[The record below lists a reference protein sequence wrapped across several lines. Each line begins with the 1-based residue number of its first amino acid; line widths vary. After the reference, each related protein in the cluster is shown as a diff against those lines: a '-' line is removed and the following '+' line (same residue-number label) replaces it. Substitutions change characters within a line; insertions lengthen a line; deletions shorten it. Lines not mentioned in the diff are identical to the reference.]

1 MAVTFG
7 QMVARIL
14 RETARDDSFQ
24 TSVQDAIVTAI
35 KELEIEQYWLFE
47 KNELLTLYEDT
58 NSVILPIDFSS
69 VSTARLLVGDTY
81 FTEVYGFV
89 PVTNHEIFNYARQ
102 QTTGVPFIWAIFSN
116 QIFVYPWASG
126 DYTIDLRYF
135 YKDSSYPV
143 NYTDTSI
150 WLGDLTEDL
159 TRYKALATF
168 YRDSLQAEEKAQ
180 FYEAKAMQIINNRRT
195 NNNQR
200 QTINRLS
207 I

>member
-24 TSVQDAIVTAI
+24 QSVEDAIVTAI

-47 KNELLTLYEDT
+47 TDALLTLYE
-58 NSVILPIDFSS
+58 NSNSITLPNDFSA
-69 VSTARLLVGDTY
+69 VSTCRLLVGDTY
-81 FTEVYGFV
+81 YTEIYGFV

-102 QTTGVPFIWAIFSN
+102 QVTGIPFVWSIFSN
-116 QIFVYPWASG
+116 QIYVYPWASG
-126 DYTIDLRYF
+126 DYTVDLHYF
-135 YKDSSYPV
+135 YKDATYPV

-159 TRYKALATF
+159 TRYKALAIF

-180 FYEAKAMQIINNRRT
+180 FYDAKATQIINNRRT

-200 QTINRLS
+200 STINRLS

>member
-7 QMVARIL
+7 QMAARII
-14 RETARDDSFQ
+14 RETARDDSFLE
-24 TSVQDAIVTAI
+24 SVYDSIITAI

-47 KNELLTLYEDT
+47 KSELLTLYDNT
-58 NSVILPIDFSS
+58 NNVILPNDFSS
-69 VSTARLLVGDTY
+69 VSTARLLVNDTY
-81 FTEVYGFV
+81 FTEVYGFT

-102 QTTGVPFIWAIFSN
+102 QTTGIPFIWAIFGN
-116 QIFVYPWASG
+116 RIFVYPWSSG

-135 YKDSSYPV
+135 YKDATYPV
-143 NYTDTSI
+143 NYNDTSI
-150 WLGDLTEDL
+150 WLEDLTEDL

-168 YRDSLQAEEKAQ
+168 YRDSLQAEEKSQ